1 MAKNF
6 IQEGDTIIITAGSA
20 LASGAGVQLGRIFG
34 VAGNDIAAGTE
45 GPINLTGVYDLP
57 KTAAQAWTAGALI
70 YWTGTACTNVAATNI
85 LIGIATRAQLA
96 ADTVGRVRLNGA
108 GITP

>member
-6 IQEGDTIIITAGSA
+6 VLSGDIMVITAGA
-20 LASGAGVQLGRIFG
+20 NIASGAGVQVGRIFG
-34 VAGNDIAAGTE
+34 VAQGDIANGQE
-45 GPINLTGVYDLP
+45 GAINLVGVYDLP
-57 KTAAQAWTAGALI
+57 KTAAQAWTVGALI
-70 YWTGTACTNVAATNI
+70 YWTGTAGTTTVGTNI
-85 LIGIATRAQLA
+85 LIGVAARAQLA

>member
-6 IQEGDTIIITAGSA
+6 ILSGDALVITAGA
-20 LASGAGVQLGRIFG
+20 NIAAGAGVQVGRIFG
-34 VAGNDIAAGTE
+34 VAQADIAIGAE
-45 GPINLTGVYDLP
+45 GAISLVGVYDLP
-57 KTAAQAWTAGALI
+57 KAAAQAWTPGALI
-70 YWTGTACTNVAATNI
+70 YWSGTNCTTTVGTNI
-85 LIGIATRAQLA
+85 LIGVAARAQLA